1 MQMRML
7 IMQIQ
12 SLLGFNLFSLILN
25 VQVDSSIIFHSL
37 IIMTLDFVVG
47 CKIPKQQVGYDDIF
61 SQTQVEGM
69 VLIYAHG
76 FFSHPLYHKFQKSQ
90 HS

>member
-1 MQMRML
+1 
-7 IMQIQ
+7 
-12 SLLGFNLFSLILN
+12 

-47 CKIPKQQVGYDDIF
+47 CKIPKQQVGYDDIL
-61 SQTQVEGM
+61 SQTQVKGM
-69 VLIYAHG
+69 VLIYACG
-76 FFSHPLYHKFQKSQ
+76 FFSHPLYHIFQKSQ

>member
-1 MQMRML
+1 
-7 IMQIQ
+7 MQIQ
-12 SLLGFNLFSLILN
+12 SLLGFNFFSLTLN
-25 VQVDSSIIFHSL
+25 VQVDSSIIFHSI

-47 CKIPKQQVGYDDIF
+47 YKIPKQQVGYDDIL

-69 VLIYAHG
+69 VLIYACG
-76 FFSHPLYHKFQKSQ
+76 FFSHPLLYKFQKSQ